1 MNLYMSEDCQMRGQ
15 CGKGWFKFVLMVL
28 VGIAAAGFVVMLLWN
43 WLVPTIFGWQE
54 IQFVQ
59 ALGLMLLARLIFG
72 GFRHGRDGF
81 HAHWQSHMDDRWN
94 KMTPEEREKFQSGMH
109 RCWGHKNSE
118 EPAEKV

>member
-1 MNLYMSEDCQMRGQ
+1 MHGQ

-43 WLVPTIFGWQE
+43 WLVPAIFGWQE

-81 HAHWQSHMDDRWN
+81 HSHWRAHLDDRWN

-109 RCWGHKNSE
+109 RCWGHKKSG